1 MVLTWKTGGLMKTIK
16 MLIFFIKFKQIN
28 SNKISNLLLD
38 FLIYESGV
46 SSRWVATV
54 NHSILKK
61 LFVFMVYR

>member
-1 MVLTWKTGGLMKTIK
+1 MENRWFNENHKNAH
-16 MLIFFIKFKQIN
+16 FFIKFKQIN

-61 LFVFMVYR
+61 MFVFMVYR